1 MPSHAFSFRRHALA
15 AACAALALTVGPV
28 GWAADGSAAG
38 QTPNAAGAANAAA
51 AATSPGSA
59 GSVDKGASIKPE
71 RVRIDVSKA
80 EVGVPT
86 PAVKN
91 DASATGTVSLP
102 AKAPAPI
109 DAHLPAPTKVQGS
122 AEAPTAS
129 ATVQRHAAAAQTT
142 TKAAVQTD
150 AVAPAPAKAAA
161 PAAAAAAAASPAAS
175 AAAEA
180 PPAGSMEAVV
190 ERLQQRLG
198 ASRGA
203 NGAVKV
209 VTRQPGDLEMSVPER
224 PPQRRAR
231 PAQHASRATA
241 QRGSRAPEHGSVALA
256 AAHGG
261 GSVRTHE
268 SAAGAAGAAKAHDK
282 PAAHAADAAHGTH
295 AGAAHWSYEG
305 EHGPAAWG
313 AMKPEFATCATGSRQ
328 SPIDIR
334 GGVAVD
340 LEPIKFDYRSTNFG
354 VVDNG
359 HTIQVNVGA
368 GNSIEVMGRRYELAQ
383 FHFHRPS
390 EERIDGRQFDMVAHL
405 VHKSLEGQLAVVAV
419 LLERGAAFAQIQQ
432 VWNNLPLEKN
442 TEQRALQPLDLNQ
455 LLPAERRYYT
465 YMGSL
470 TTPPC
475 SEGVLWMVMQQPLS
489 LSPQQLDAFAR
500 IYPMNARPLQAN
512 AGRLIKQS
520 N

>member
-1 MPSHAFSFRRHALA
+1 MPAHVFSFHRHAVA
-15 AACAALALTVGPV
+15 AACAAAALMLA
-28 GWAADGSAAG
+28 AAPAASAANGQSSNPGSAAAAV
-38 QTPNAAGAANAAA
+38 AAG
-51 AATSPGSA
+51 GS
-59 GSVDKGASIKPE
+59 DKAASIKPE

-80 EVGVPT
+80 EVGVP
-86 PAVKN
+86 PAAAKGDN
-91 DASATGTVSLP
+91 AAAGKVSLP
-102 AKAPAPI
+102 AKVAAAEAPAPTS
-109 DAHLPAPTKVQGS
+109 APT
-122 AEAPTAS
+122 P
-129 ATVQRHAAAAQTT
+129 ATTPATT
-142 TKAAVQTD
+142 
-150 AVAPAPAKAAA
+150 PAPAAATAVAKAQPQAQPDAAPAAAKSLPPA
-161 PAAAAAAAASPAAS
+161 PAAAAAPATS
-175 AAAEA
+175 AAPAQEP

-231 PAQHASRATA
+231 PAQHASRATS
-241 QRGSRAPEHGSVALA
+241 QRASRAPEHGSVALA
-256 AAHGG
+256 AAHDG
-261 GSVRTHE
+261 
-268 SAAGAAGAAKAHDK
+268 GAASRAHEAAAVAAKAHDK
-282 PAAHAADAAHGTH
+282 PAAAHAANAARGTH
-295 AGAAHWSYEG
+295 AGAAHWSYDG

-313 AMKPEFATCATGSRQ
+313 AMKPEFAICATGSRQ

-442 TEQRALQPLDLNQ
+442 TEQRALQPLDMNQ